1 MKKQLIIGFFLLLY
15 ANIQAQ
21 ETNQYLYFN
30 AGGGSHNLSY
40 KLPYGIEKGGC
51 GYSFNAGYGFYIDK
65 HWGFQTGIGF
75 QTFNPT
81 ATLNYMTSV
90 PAIDSDGANYVFR
103 TSYNNWKEKQQLL
116 MFEIP
121 IGAQYR
127 FDIKEKIQFVAT
139 AGLKVLFPVKTTYK
153 STGGELVTSGLYSQW
168 NVELK
173 DLPQHGF
180 NTITDQ
186 VKGNVTVKASC
197 VAYAEAGALYGL
209 TPRLDLYAGGYI
221 DLGMNNVLK
230 SDNRLV
236 YQMDGVYNGVL
247 ASNQTEK
254 AKTVALGMK
263 VGVRW
268 HFGQKKAIKEVVTQ
282 PIPVAEKP
290 VVVEKPVIVE
300 KVPEV
305 KETPKEVVIEQP
317 VAKVIKAPETTPEE
331 DSYSLARALAES
343 IRITFKFN
351 SSIPLNSEDSKIKA
365 LCSILKA
372 THGMTLRIVGHTDRL
387 GTRKV
392 NNKIGLQR
400 AENVKQKFL
409 KCGVPA
415 SKLKREAKLYSK
427 SDYENG
433 LQKRVVELI
442 VE

>member
-30 AGGGSHNLSY
+30 AGGGFHNLSY
-40 KLPYGIEKGGC
+40 KLPNGIEKGGC

-65 HWGFQTGIGF
+65 HWGFQTGIGL
-75 QTFNPT
+75 QTFSPT

-90 PAIDSDGANYVFR
+90 PAVDSDGTPYVFR

-116 MFEIP
+116 FFEIP

-127 FDIKEKIQFVAT
+127 FDLKEKIQFLAT
-139 AGLKVLFPVKTTYK
+139 AGLKILFPVKTTYK

-186 VKGNVTVKASC
+186 IKGNVSVKASC
-197 VAYAEAGALYGL
+197 AAYAEAGALYGL

-221 DLGMNNVLK
+221 DLGLNNVLK

-247 ASNQTEK
+247 ASNQTNK
-254 AKTVALGMK
+254 AKTVALGLK

-268 HFGQKKAIKEVVTQ
+268 HFGQKKEVKEVVAQ
-282 PIPVAEKP
+282 PIPVA
-290 VVVEKPVIVE
+290 EKPVIVE

-305 KETPKEVVIEQP
+305 KETPKEVVTEQP
-317 VAKVIKAPETTPEE
+317 VEKVIKAPETNPED
-331 DSYSLARALAES
+331 DSYSLARALAAS

-351 SSIPLNSEDSKIKA
+351 SSVPLNSEDSKIKT

-372 THGMTLRIVGHTDRL
+372 THGMTLRIVGHTDKL
-387 GTRKV
+387 GSRKV

-400 AENVKQKFL
+400 AENVKQKFM

-427 SDYENG
+427 SEFENG
-433 LQKRVVELI
+433 MLKRVVELI

>member
-15 ANIQAQ
+15 VNIQAQ

-30 AGGGSHNLSY
+30 AGGGFHNLSY
-40 KLPYGIEKGGC
+40 KLPYGIEKGTC

-65 HWGFQTGIGF
+65 HWGFQTGIGL
-75 QTFNPT
+75 QTFSPT
-81 ATLNYMTSV
+81 ATLKYMTSV
-90 PAIDSDGANYVFR
+90 PAVDSDGTPYVFR
-103 TSYNNWKEKQQLL
+103 TSYNSWKEKQQLL
-116 MFEIP
+116 FFEIP

-153 STGGELVTSGLYSQW
+153 TTGGELVTSGLYSQW

-186 VKGNVTVKASC
+186 IKGNVSVKASC
-197 VAYAEAGALYGL
+197 AAYAEAGALYGL

-221 DLGMNNVLK
+221 DLGLNNALK

-247 ASNQTEK
+247 ASNQTNK
-254 AKTVALGMK
+254 AKTVALGLK

-268 HFGQKKAIKEVVTQ
+268 HFGQKKEVKEVVAQ

-290 VVVEKPVIVE
+290 VVVE

-305 KETPKEVVIEQP
+305 KETPKEVVTEQP
-317 VAKVIKAPETTPEE
+317 VDKVIKAPETNPED

-387 GTRKV
+387 GSRKV

-400 AENVKQKFL
+400 AENVKQKFM

-427 SDYENG
+427 SEYENG
-433 LQKRVVELI
+433 MLKRVVELI
-442 VE
+442 IE